1 MLLLLSL
8 TAFLCVAILA
18 AVLFFGVRYS
28 SRDHTGG
35 LMARMEVL
43 STEIQ
48 RVEKG
53 QADLASSQRQE
64 SALQA
69 SALRDEVARRLE
81 SHHGLHAARLDEV
94 RRDLQQQVDAMRS
107 MVEGRL
113 RDASETAEIRLTRL
127 RSELNEAA
135 TLARSEMQQQIFG
148 FQGTVKES
156 LAQMNTQQAERLG
169 DFSQR
174 LKEVNVT
181 LTDQLEKVRVTLD
194 QRLTE
199 LQTQNAAKLDE
210 MRQTVDQ
217 KLQAT
222 LEQRLGES
230 FKIVS
235 ESLERVTR
243 GLGEMQQ
250 IAAGVGDLKRVLT
263 NVKARGTWSEVQLSA
278 LLEQVLTA
286 EQFAANVAPNPAT
299 DERVEFAIRLP
310 GREQPEKPVWLP
322 IDAKFP
328 VEDYQRLVEA
338 ADRGDQQAVA
348 EAGNA
353 LELRIRHSAK
363 EIASKYV
370 APPHTTDFGI
380 LYLPTEGLY
389 AEALRR
395 PGLVD
400 VLQRE
405 NRIVVAGP
413 TTLAALLNSLQM
425 GFRTLA
431 IQQRSS
437 EVWTVLG
444 AVKTEFGKFAE
455 VLSRV
460 KKKLDEASSQIDQ
473 TGVRSRA
480 IERRLRSVES
490 LPADEAARL
499 LPGLEQAA
507 SALGDEEAQE
517 KPKAEI

>member
-8 TAFLCVAILA
+8 IAFLCVTILA
-18 AVLFFGVRYS
+18 AVLFFGMRYA
-28 SRDHTGG
+28 SRDRAGG
-35 LMARMEVL
+35 LMTRMDLL

-48 RVEKG
+48 RLEIS
-53 QADLASSQRQE
+53 QAALASSQRQE
-64 SALQA
+64 SAVQA
-69 SALRDEVARRLE
+69 AALRDEVARRLE
-81 SHHGLHAARLDEV
+81 SHHGLQTARLDDV
-94 RRDLQQQVDAMRS
+94 RRDLQQQVDTMRS
-107 MVEGRL
+107 LVEGRL

-135 TLARSEMQQQIFG
+135 TLTRSEMQQQISG
-148 FQGTVKES
+148 FQGAVKES
-156 LAQMNTQQAERLG
+156 LAQMNTQQAERLS

-174 LKEVNVT
+174 LKDVNVT
-181 LTDQLEKVRVTLD
+181 LTEQLDKVRLTLD
-194 QRLTE
+194 QRLAE

-263 NVKARGTWSEVQLSA
+263 NVKTRGTWSEVQLAA
-278 LLEQVLTA
+278 LLEQMLTR
-286 EQFAANVAPNPAT
+286 EQFAANVAPNPAS
-299 DERVEFAIRLP
+299 DERVEFALRLP
-310 GREQPEKPVWLP
+310 GQEQPDKPVWLP

-328 VEDYQRLVEA
+328 VEDYQRLMEAAERGDHEGVVEA
-338 ADRGDQQAVA
+338 SA
-348 EAGNA
+348 A
-353 LELRIRHSAK
+353 LEARIRHSAR
-363 EIASKYV
+363 EIATKYL

-389 AEALRR
+389 AEAVRR
-395 PGLVD
+395 SGLVD
-400 VLQRE
+400 TLQRE
-405 NRIVVAGP
+405 HRIVVAGP

-431 IQQRSS
+431 IQKRSS

-460 KKKLDEASSQIDQ
+460 KKKLDEASTHLDQ

-480 IERRLRSVES
+480 IERRLRNVES
-490 LPADEAARL
+490 LPEDQVVRV
-499 LPGLEQAA
+499 LPGWEK
-507 SALGDEEAQE
+507 EEPEE
-517 KPKAEI
+517 KGE